1 MEVPFGSGAD
11 ETPSVRARVL
21 IVDDDDT
28 LVRSYARTLAAEG
41 YDVDTRY
48 DGEAAVE
55 AIRRC
60 AYDVVLSDIDMP
72 RLGGLDLLERIRT
85 HDMDVPVVLITGSP
99 TLETAI
105 AAIEYGALRY
115 LPKPVDPERL
125 RSVTADA
132 VSLHRIAR
140 AKRQALDLVGG
151 EVRLAGDRADL
162 VASFGRTLASLWIAY
177 QPIISWSRRDIFGY
191 EALLRS
197 REPSLPHPGAIL
209 EAAERLERLHELGRV
224 IRARAAEPAVQL
236 PESAL
241 LFVNLHTQD
250 LLDDDLYDA
259 SRPLARIAHRVVLEI
274 TERASLHSVHDVL
287 GRIGRL
293 RSMGFRIAIDDLGAG
308 YAGLTSFAQLEPEVV
323 KLDMSLVRDV
333 HEQPT
338 KQTLV
343 RTMIAMCSELGMKVV
358 AEGIE
363 TPAERATI
371 VELGCDLLQGF
382 LFARP
387 EVAFP
392 PIVF

>member
-1 MEVPFGSGAD
+1 
-11 ETPSVRARVL
+11 L

>member
-1 MEVPFGSGAD
+1 M
-11 ETPSVRARVL
+11 
-21 IVDDDDT
+21 
-28 LVRSYARTLAAEG
+28 
-41 YDVDTRY
+41 
-48 DGEAAVE
+48 
-55 AIRRC
+55 
-60 AYDVVLSDIDMP
+60 
-72 RLGGLDLLERIRT
+72 
-85 HDMDVPVVLITGSP
+85 
-99 TLETAI
+99 
-105 AAIEYGALRY
+105 
-115 LPKPVDPERL
+115 
-125 RSVTADA
+125 
-132 VSLHRIAR
+132 
-140 AKRQALDLVGG
+140 
-151 EVRLAGDRADL
+151 
-162 VASFGRTLASLWIAY
+162 
-177 QPIISWSRRDIFGY
+177 
-191 EALLRS
+191 
-197 REPSLPHPGAIL
+197 
-209 EAAERLERLHELGRV
+209 
-224 IRARAAEPAVQL
+224 
-236 PESAL
+236 

-274 TERASLHSVHDVL
+274 TERASLHSVHDVQ